1 MAKNITSRFK
11 KAWNVFFNK
20 DPTLDNTYTY
30 SVGNYYRPDRN
41 RLSCGNEKTI
51 INSIYTRIAL
61 DVSSTEIKHVRTDS
75 DGKFIEEINSGLNYC
90 LNVESNIDQTGN
102 AFIMD
107 LVMSMLDE
115 GVVAAVPTVYYTD
128 DNPSSN
134 SIIIEKMRI
143 GQITEWHPYFV
154 KVSLYNEDTG
164 QKEEVKV
171 LKSRVA
177 IIENPFYSVM
187 NEPNSTLKRLTR
199 KLNLLDTIDEQSGSG
214 KLDIII
220 QLPYTVRSQL
230 KKDLAEERRK
240 AIEDQLAGSKY
251 GIAYIDSTEH
261 ITQLNRPAENNLLT
275 QIEYLTKNLYA
286 QLGITNEILDGTANE
301 QTMQNYIKR
310 TIEPIINA
318 ITEEFERKFLTKT
331 ARSQHQ
337 AIMAFT
343 NMFRIIPLNQLADIA
358 DKFTRNEILTSNEI
372 RQIIGFKPSSE
383 PNANELRN
391 KNLPQEE
398 NQNGMENAINI
409 EESKEWFPKDEY
421 ESAIKNIDGFDSQLN
436 ELSKQLNNGE
446 LKHYASKYYD
456 PVKAHEYYERTKE
469 LKGKNASTSSLNDEG
484 KAAVKMVKESIAQD
498 KKQDIADAVS
508 KYSNKIKKL
517 RDENNAKIKQFS
529 KSMSND
535 IERIKENIKKYGNSN
550 PRIKAEANNKIAKL
564 KEQNVIERARLK
576 EEYKNSANNLKLS
589 KAESISKIKTDY
601 DNQYQTELNAIK
613 SNSAY
618 AKTTTKKA
626 TTKKETSNLANASLE
641 ERKVAARK
649 KLKEYFNNK

>member
-1 MAKNITSRFK
+1 MAKKISSRFK

-20 DPTLDNTYTY
+20 DPTFDKTYTY
-30 SVGNYYRPDRN
+30 SVGSSYRPDRN
-41 RLSCGNEKTI
+41 RLSYGNEKTI

-90 LNVESNIDQTGN
+90 LNVESNVDQTGN

-115 GVVAAVPTVYYTD
+115 GVVAAVPTIYYTD
-128 DNPSSN
+128 DNNPLSS
-134 SIIIEKMRI
+134 SIVIEKMRI

-398 NQNGMENAINI
+398 NQNGGENTIDIDEN
-409 EESKEWFPKDEY
+409 KEWFPKDEY
-421 ESAIKNIDGFDSQLN
+421 ESAIKNIDNFDYQLD
-436 ELSKQLNNGE
+436 ELSKQLNHGE

-456 PVKAHEYYERTKE
+456 PVKAHEYYEKTKE
-469 LKGKNASTSSLNDEG
+469 LKGNTTSISSLNDEG
-484 KAAVKMVKESIAQD
+484 KAAVKMVKESIAKD
-498 KKQDIADAVS
+498 KKQDIADTTL
-508 KYSNKIKKL
+508 KYSNEIKKL

-535 IERIKENIKKYGNSN
+535 IKRIRENVKKYGNSN

-564 KEQNVIERARLK
+564 KEQNTIERARLK
-576 EEYKNSANNLKLS
+576 EEYQNSVNSLKTS
-589 KAESISKIKTDY
+589 KTEAISKIKTDY
-601 DNQYQTELNAIK
+601 DNQYETELNAIK
-613 SNSAY
+613 NNSDY
-618 AKTTTKKA
+618 AKTTTKK
-626 TTKKETSNLANASLE
+626 ESSNLANVSLE
-641 ERKVAARK
+641 ERKEAARK

>member
-1 MAKNITSRFK
+1 
-11 KAWNVFFNK
+11 
-20 DPTLDNTYTY
+20 
-30 SVGNYYRPDRN
+30 
-41 RLSCGNEKTI
+41 
-51 INSIYTRIAL
+51 
-61 DVSSTEIKHVRTDS
+61 
-75 DGKFIEEINSGLNYC
+75 
-90 LNVESNIDQTGN
+90 
-102 AFIMD
+102 
-107 LVMSMLDE
+107 
-115 GVVAAVPTVYYTD
+115 
-128 DNPSSN
+128 
-134 SIIIEKMRI
+134 MRI

-398 NQNGMENAINI
+398 NQNGGENTIDIDEN
-409 EESKEWFPKDEY
+409 KEWFPKDEY
-421 ESAIKNIDGFDSQLN
+421 ESAIKNIDNFDYQLD
-436 ELSKQLNNGE
+436 ELSKQLNHGE

-456 PVKAHEYYERTKE
+456 PVKAHEYYEKTKE
-469 LKGKNASTSSLNDEG
+469 LKGNTTSISSLNDEG
-484 KAAVKMVKESIAQD
+484 KAAVKMVKESIAKD
-498 KKQDIADAVS
+498 KKQDIADTTL
-508 KYSNKIKKL
+508 KYSNEIKKL

-535 IERIKENIKKYGNSN
+535 IKRIRENVKKYGNSN

-564 KEQNVIERARLK
+564 KEQNTIERARLK
-576 EEYKNSANNLKLS
+576 EEYQNSVNSLKTS
-589 KAESISKIKTDY
+589 KTEAISKIKTDY
-601 DNQYQTELNAIK
+601 DNQYETELNAIK
-613 SNSAY
+613 NNSDY
-618 AKTTTKKA
+618 AKTTTKK
-626 TTKKETSNLANASLE
+626 ESSNLANVSLE
-641 ERKVAARK
+641 ERKEAARK